1 MNNSEI
7 SFFKKYKPNVI
18 EDFLF
23 DGDLEKI
30 LYFFLEANELNMFI
44 HGSAGCGKT
53 SIIRVL
59 INHYYKLNELA
70 TQEKNEILQKNVFY
84 INSLSEYGINFFRNE
99 VKTFC
104 KIPSFLTNKK
114 KIVVIDDIDNINEQS
129 QQVLRNYISE
139 YKHNIF
145 FMASC
150 TNIQKIISNLQSR
163 LNIISIPHMTN
174 EKLKIH
180 SEKIIKYENLVI
192 DEESKNFLLKIS
204 NYSLRILITY
214 LEKIYLLDEP
224 INIKICKN
232 ICTNIDYSILSDYTC
247 EIFEKRNI
255 ENAIYIIKSIFE
267 KGYSVIDIFET
278 YFLYIKNT
286 TILNEN
292 LKYNIIKIITK
303 YISYFYTKHEDE
315 IELYLFTNNI
325 YNLI

>member
-1 MNNSEI
+1 MTNSKI
-7 SFFKKYKPNVI
+7 SFFKKYRPNII

-23 DGDLEKI
+23 NIDLEEI
-30 LYFFLEANELNMFI
+30 LHFFLESNELNMFI
-44 HGSAGCGKT
+44 HGASGCGKT
-53 SIIRVL
+53 SLLQVL
-59 INHYYKLNELA
+59 INKYYKLNEL
-70 TQEKNEILQKNVFY
+70 TTNEKNEIVQKNVFY

-129 QQVLRNYISE
+129 QQVLRNYISK

-163 LNIISIPHMTN
+163 LNIISIPHITN

-180 SEKIIKYENLVI
+180 AEKIIKNENLII
-192 DEESKNFLLKIS
+192 DEESKTFLLKIS

-214 LEKIYLLDEP
+214 LEKIYLLDDT
-224 INIKICKN
+224 IDIKICKS
-232 ICTNIDYSILSDYTC
+232 ICTNIDYSLLSDYTY
-247 EIFEKRNI
+247 EIFEMRNI
-255 ENAIYIIKSIFE
+255 ENAIYIIKSIFDT
-267 KGYSVIDIFET
+267 GYSVIDIFET
-278 YFLYIKNT
+278 YFLYVKNT
-286 TILNEN
+286 TILDEK
-292 LKYNIIKIITK
+292 LKYNIIKNITK

-315 IELYLFTNNI
+315 IELYLFTNDI
-325 YNLI
+325 YNLL